1 MRQRSG
7 GRRLAL
13 GVLAALVWPGVGG
26 AQDTAHV
33 VEGGDSVI
41 VRFANADLRAV
52 VQALGRYLDRPL
64 LVGNVPAVQ
73 VTFES
78 PAPVPRAAVPALLRG
93 LAAAHGLELIADS
106 AFYRVGSVADP
117 SRRPGAPRGEPPGAA
132 APPELF
138 TIRLKHARASDVA
151 GTIGALFGVGTSTV
165 SRGLSNGTLS
175 DELRRTAGATAA
187 GAPAPP
193 ADGAVGPGGEAGR
206 GATLAGS
213 VTLVPDEL
221 TNALLIR
228 ASPADYAVIQAAV
241 QQLDIRP
248 LQVLIQVLI
257 VEARRDRLFTIG
269 VDATADG
276 IEFDGGKGSIA
287 GSLAGGGLAAF
298 AVQVMRMASFD
309 LDVLLRTAASRG
321 DARIVSRPLLLAS
334 NNREA
339 RILVGSQRPFVQ
351 VSRSLPTDTPSRDQV
366 VQYKDVGTSL
376 TVIPTINPDGYV
388 SLLVRQEVNSAT
400 AETQFDAPV
409 ISTREAETEV
419 LVKDRQTIVLG
430 GLRERQHE
438 VVKSGIPLFSALPL
452 IGGLFGSEERRTT
465 ETELFLFITPMVLAD
480 DAAVD
485 TAAAAALERA
495 EHAGGKLQERKR

>member
-1 MRQRSG
+1 VLLVAAPPLG
-7 GRRLAL
+7 G
-13 GVLAALVWPGVGG
+13 
-26 AQDTAHV
+26 QDSTRV
-33 VEGGDSVI
+33 VAPDSVV

-64 LVGNVPAVQ
+64 LVGNVPSLQ

-78 PAPVPRAAVPALLRG
+78 PAPVPREALPALLRG
-93 LAAAHGLELIADS
+93 LAEAHGLELLADS
-106 AFYRVGSVADP
+106 AFYRLGQ
-117 SRRPGAPRGEPPGAA
+117 PGAPNRPTAQPPGSGGGAVE
-132 APPELF
+132 PPELF
-138 TIRLKHARASDVA
+138 TIRLHHARASDVA
-151 GTIGALFGVGTSTV
+151 GTIGALFGIGAATSA
-165 SRGLSNGTLS
+165 RGLSSGTLS
-175 DELRRTAGATAA
+175 DELRRTAAATSAAPAAPVTSPGSGEQGAVLA
-187 GAPAPP
+187 GA
-193 ADGAVGPGGEAGR
+193 V
-206 GATLAGS
+206 
-213 VTLVPDEL
+213 VVVPDEL
-221 TNALLIR
+221 TNSLFLR
-228 ASPADYAVIQAAV
+228 ASRADYEVIQAAV
-241 QQLDIRP
+241 RQLDVRP

-257 VEARRDRLFTIG
+257 VEARQDRMFSVG

-276 IEFDGGKGSIA
+276 IRFDQGQ
-287 GSLAGGGLAAF
+287 GSLAGSLVGGGLGAF
-298 AVQVMRMASFD
+298 AVQVMRMANFD
-309 LDVLLRTAASRG
+309 LDVLLRTAVSRG
-321 DARIVSRPLLLAS
+321 DAKIVSRPLLLAS

-400 AETQFDAPV
+400 AETQFDAPI

-438 VVKSGIPLFSALPL
+438 VVKSGIPLFSALPI

-465 ETELFLFITPMVLAD
+465 ETELFLFITPMVLRD

-495 EHAGGKLQERKR
+495 ARVGGTLEERKP